1 MRALAVTS
9 AERRPF
15 MSEVPTIEEAGI
27 ERYSAAGI
35 DLWFGIMAP
44 ARRPAGPPAR
54 PPKPVAEELQDPLV
68 TALRSPDSL
77 LGAAWVTRPGMD

>member
-44 ARRPAGPPAR
+44 AR

-68 TALRSPDSL
+68 TALQSPDSL
-77 LGAAWVTRPGMD
+77 LGAAWVTRPGMDR